1 MNKKLLL
8 ILSILMSLSLLSCA
22 KSVAAPKGPVTPSDI
37 IYTDLRYY
45 FQSLGVIS
53 DNGVSFDF
61 ANGTDSYPNNDPS
74 LQEPYFFYVT
84 PNSYDGEG
92 SVYVN
97 VNNVLSQLNAA
108 LKSGNPAYGVKCS
121 VNSYGLPSSGQGN
134 LTVYIT
140 VSPLTIENNIP
151 THFNTVTLYFQYNSW
166 EQTQQ

>member
-8 ILSILMSLSLLSCA
+8 IFSILMSLSLLSCA

-37 IYTDLRYY
+37 TYNDLRNY

-61 ANGTDSYPNNDPS
+61 ANGTDSYPNNAPS
-74 LQEPYFFYVT
+74 LQDPYFFYVT
-84 PNSYDGEG
+84 PDSYDGEG
-92 SVYVN
+92 SVN
-97 VNNVLSQLNAA
+97 VNNVISQLNAA
-108 LKSGNPAYGVKCS
+108 LKSGNPSSGVKCS
-121 VNSYGLPSSGQGN
+121 VNSYRLPSSGQGN

-151 THFNTVTLYFQYNSW
+151 THFNTVNLYFQYNSW

>member
-22 KSVAAPKGPVTPSDI
+22 KSVAAPKGPVTPSNI
-37 IYTDLRYY
+37 TYNDLRNY
-45 FQSLGVIS
+45 FKSLGVIS
-53 DNGVSFDF
+53 DNGVSFNF
-61 ANGTDSYPNNDPS
+61 ANGTDNYGNNAPS
-74 LQEPYFFYVT
+74 VQNPYFFYVT
-84 PNSYDGEG
+84 SDSYDGEG
-92 SVYVN
+92 SVN
-97 VNNVLSQLNAA
+97 VNNVISQLNAA

-121 VNSYGLPSSGQGN
+121 VNSYRLPSLGQGN

-151 THFNTVTLYFQYNSW
+151 THFNTVNLYFQYNSW

>member
-22 KSVAAPKGPVTPSDI
+22 KSVAAPEGPVTPSNI
-37 IYTDLRYY
+37 TYNDLRNY
-45 FQSLGVIS
+45 FKSLGVIS

-61 ANGTDSYPNNDPS
+61 ANGNDSYPNNDPS
-74 LQEPYFFYVT
+74 AQDPYFFYVT
-84 PNSYDGEG
+84 PDSYDGKG
-92 SVYVN
+92 SVN
-97 VNNVLSQLNAA
+97 VNNVISQLNAA

-121 VNSYGLPSSGQGN
+121 VNSYRLHSSGQGN

-151 THFNTVTLYFQYNSW
+151 THFNTVNLYFQYNSW

>member
-22 KSVAAPKGPVTPSDI
+22 KSVAAPEGPVTPSDI

-74 LQEPYFFYVT
+74 AQDPYFFYVT
-84 PNSYDGEG
+84 PDSYDGKG
-92 SVYVN
+92 SVN
-97 VNNVLSQLNAA
+97 SNNVISQLNSA
-108 LKSGNPAYGVKCS
+108 LKSGNPSSGVKGS
-121 VNSYGLPSSGQGN
+121 VRDFTIRPGSY
-134 LTVYIT
+134 LTVTIELK
-140 VSPLTIENNIP
+140 PLTIENNVP
-151 THFNTVTLYFQYNSW
+151 THLNTAILILEHPNW

>member
-22 KSVAAPKGPVTPSDI
+22 KSVAAPEGPVTPSDI
-37 IYTDLRYY
+37 TYTDLRYY

-61 ANGTDSYPNNDPS
+61 ANGTDSYEPS
-74 LQEPYFFYVT
+74 LQDTYFFYVMAN
-84 PNSYDGEG
+84 PYDAEG

-97 VNNVLSQLNAA
+97 ANNVISQLNSA
-108 LKSGNPAYGVKCS
+108 LKSGNPSSGVKGS
-121 VNSYGLPSSGQGN
+121 VRDFTIRPESYLMVTIE
-134 LTVYIT
+134 LK
-140 VSPLTIENNIP
+140 PLTIENNVP
-151 THFNTVTLYFQYNSW
+151 THLNTAILILQHPNW

>member
-8 ILSILMSLSLLSCA
+8 ILSILMGLSLLSCA
-22 KSVAAPKGPVTPSDI
+22 KSVTAPDGPVTPSDI
-37 IYTDLRYY
+37 TYNDLRNY

-53 DNGVSFDF
+53 DNGISFDF

-92 SVYVN
+92 SVN
-97 VNNVLSQLNAA
+97 VNNVISQLNSA
-108 LKSGNPAYGVKCS
+108 LKSGNPSSGVKGS
-121 VNSYGLPSSGQGN
+121 VRDFTIRPGSY
-134 LTVYIT
+134 LTVTIELK
-140 VSPLTIENNIP
+140 PLTIENNVP
-151 THFNTVTLYFQYNSW
+151 THLNTAILILAHPNW

>member
-1 MNKKLLL
+1 
-8 ILSILMSLSLLSCA
+8 MSLSLLSCA
-22 KSVAAPKGPVTPSDI
+22 KSVAAPEGPVTPSDI
-37 IYTDLRYY
+37 TYTDLRYY

-92 SVYVN
+92 SVN
-97 VNNVLSQLNAA
+97 ANNVISQLNSA
-108 LKSGNPAYGVKCS
+108 LKSGNPSSGVKGS
-121 VNSYGLPSSGQGN
+121 VRDFTIRPGSYLRVTIE
-134 LTVYIT
+134 LK
-140 VSPLTIENNIP
+140 PLTIENNVP
-151 THFNTVTLYFQYNSW
+151 THLNTAILILQHPIW

>member
-22 KSVAAPKGPVTPSDI
+22 KSVAAPEGPVTPSDI
-37 IYTDLRYY
+37 TYTDLRYY

-92 SVYVN
+92 SVN
-97 VNNVLSQLNAA
+97 ANNVISQLNSA
-108 LKSGNPAYGVKCS
+108 LKSGNPSSGVKGS
-121 VNSYGLPSSGQGN
+121 VRDFTIRPGSYLRVTIE
-134 LTVYIT
+134 LK
-140 VSPLTIENNIP
+140 PLTIENNVP
-151 THFNTVTLYFQYNSW
+151 THLNTAILILQHPNW